1 MLGARC
7 DEGGS
12 MRTVVQAKSWPSP
25 RFRYSP
31 LIAAGPF
38 LKTAGMVA
46 LDSATGQLE
55 KGGPGAETAKILST
69 LGAVLA
75 ELKLDSSTIVSA
87 TLYTTDFNRFSDIN
101 NAWDNFFNDDV
112 PPPAR
117 TSVGVSAL
125 PLGATVEMEFLLYAP
140 QPEAISELRR
150 E

>member
-1 MLGARC
+1 
-7 DEGGS
+7 
-12 MRTVVQAKSWPSP
+12 MRRVVQAKSWPSP

-38 LKTAGMVA
+38 LKTAGMIA
-46 LDSATGQLE
+46 LDSSTGQLE
-55 KGGPGAETAKILST
+55 KGGPGAEATKILST
-69 LGAVLA
+69 LGAVMA
-75 ELKLDSSTIVSA
+75 ELKLASSAIVSA

-101 NAWDNFFNDDV
+101 EAWNNFFDDDV
-112 PPPAR
+112 PPPTR

-140 QPEAISELRR
+140 ELAAISELRR